1 MCCFVMHPKANS
13 MIEVF
18 KTNVGEADKASQVI
32 KLICTSFRGYQAN
45 FDLDDCDNILRVVS
59 NNGQVYAHG
68 IIQLLQRLGL
78 HAEVLP

>member
-1 MCCFVMHPKANS
+1 

-18 KTNVGEADKASQVI
+18 KTDVGEPDKALQVI
-32 KLICTSFRGYQAN
+32 QLIRTSFQGYQAN
-45 FDLDDCDNILRVVS
+45 FDLNDCDNILRVVS

-68 IIQLLQRLGL
+68 IIQLLQQLGL